1 MPGFVELT
9 VGHFPN
15 EMSYTVD
22 ADRCGE
28 EYEPEARQEHG
39 TEHNSGALLS

>member
-1 MPGFVELT
+1 MPGFVEPT
-9 VGHFPN
+9 VGHLLK

-39 TEHNSGALLS
+39 TEHNSSALLS